1 MRILHRIRKFSLKIL
16 ALAAGLVLVQL
27 LVFPTTINLIIFLL
41 LAMVLVAFLCR
52 C

>member
-1 MRILHRIRKFSLKIL
+1 MRILHHIRKLSLKIL
-16 ALAAGLVLVQL
+16 ALAAGLVLIQL

-41 LAMVLVAFLCR
+41 LSGVLVAFFCK